1 VSAGKTAL
9 YSVDV
14 SPTTGTFSGNVSFSC
29 STLPALTTCAF
40 NPTQVQPGSGDSV
53 VTLTISTTA
62 PVPRSARIVASMLA
76 MAFPIAATFWLGR
89 WQRHRKATAKKCLRI
104 TAILILLFGALACV
118 SCRGLQG
125 NGGGGSGSPGTP
137 VGAYNI
143 TVTAT
148 SGTVTHS
155 TQVGLTVTP

>member
-1 VSAGKTAL
+1 M
-9 YSVDV
+9 DV
-14 SPTTGTFSGNVSFSC
+14 SPTTGTFPGNVGFSC

-40 NPTQVQPGSGDSV
+40 NPTQVQSGSGDSV

-76 MAFPIAATFWLGR
+76 MAFPIVPTFWWGR
-89 WQRHRKATAKKCLRI
+89 WRRHRKATAKECRRI

-148 SGTVTHS
+148 SGAVTHS